1 MILSS
6 PQTAD
11 YLSILKLNRNT
22 TMKKF
27 TTTLALWL
35 MFAALMPALLSAD
48 DPAQTPAET
57 KLSGP
62 GGLPVIVRMQGPY
75 DADVPLQIVCY
86 FKRTESSDQKMAGAP
101 VELDKRLGGII
112 GALRGRGE
120 FSGEALETL
129 LIDVP
134 AGTIKAQ
141 RLLLIGLGDEASL
154 SRDLMERV
162 GRTALREAARLGSEV
177 VAFAPLIKDQGN
189 DSIPAGE
196 VETAVTRGV
205 LLAYDTEKKMQKQGL
220 SKAFTLKR
228 WIVEAGPKYYDETV
242 TGIVRAIEEAEKTA
256 KSRDSRPYRST
267 TK

>member
-1 MILSS
+1 M
-6 PQTAD
+6 TKTFA
-11 YLSILKLNRNT
+11 
-22 TMKKF
+22 
-27 TTTLALWL
+27 TTLVLLFVLGGTIPATA
-35 MFAALMPALLSAD
+35 FAEELGRAP
-48 DPAQTPAET
+48 TET

-62 GGLPVIVRMQGPY
+62 DGLPVIVRMQGPY

-86 FKRTESSDQKMAGAP
+86 FKRTDSSDERMAGAP
-101 VELDKRLGGII
+101 VELDKRLGGVI
-112 GALRGRGE
+112 GAFRSRGD

-129 LIDVP
+129 LIEVP
-134 AGTIKAQ
+134 ATTIKAK
-141 RLLLIGLGDEASL
+141 RLLLIGLGDEQSL

-162 GRTALREAARLGSEV
+162 GRTALRESARLGSEV

-196 VETAVTRGV
+196 VERAVIRGV
-205 LLAYDTEKKMQKQGL
+205 LLAYDTEMRMQKQGL

-242 TGIVRAIEEAEKTA
+242 AGVDRAIEDAAKTV
-256 KSRDSRPYRST
+256 KTRDPKPYSST

>member
-1 MILSS
+1 L
-6 PQTAD
+6 
-11 YLSILKLNRNT
+11 ILKPKGNT
-22 TMKKF
+22 TMK
-27 TTTLALWL
+27 TIATTLALL
-35 MFAALMPALLSAD
+35 LAFTAAMPATISAD
-48 DPAQTPAET
+48 DPAQAPAET

-62 GGLPVIVRMQGPY
+62 DGLPVIVRMQGPY

-86 FKRTESSDQKMAGAP
+86 FKRTESSDQRMAGAP
-101 VELDKRLGGII
+101 VELDKRLGGVI
-112 GALRGRGE
+112 GALRSRGE

-129 LIDVP
+129 LIEVP
-134 AGTIKAQ
+134 AGTIKAK
-141 RLLLIGLGDEASL
+141 RLLLIGLGDEPSL

-205 LLAYDTEKKMQKQGL
+205 LLAYDTEKRMQKQGL
-220 SKAFTLKR
+220 SKAFTLKQ

-242 TGIVRAIEEAEKTA
+242 AGIDRAIEEAVKTA
-256 KSRDSRPYRST
+256 KSRDSKPYRST